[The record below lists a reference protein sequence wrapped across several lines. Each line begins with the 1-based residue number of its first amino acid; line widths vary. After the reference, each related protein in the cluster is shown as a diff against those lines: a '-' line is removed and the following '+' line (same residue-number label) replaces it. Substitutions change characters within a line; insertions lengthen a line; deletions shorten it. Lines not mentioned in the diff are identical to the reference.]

1 MIFTV
6 LNRIYYGSIPL
17 NWRRLVD
24 HCRRLS
30 QTANSAEHREP
41 IGAVGCPRRV
51 RSECRSVRHSF
62 IISIILFN
70 LLLCLFC
77 MRFCSACS
85 LFCRI
90 CSGIHFPA
98 VLRVISNSRAQ
109 ADTLP
114 PGCSLNHCSTRAWVS
129 VPGCHIHKKREARSA
144 PLLQFTTRQNRC
156 PPFYSATNVRS
167 HMRYIQ

>member
-1 MIFTV
+1 MWSM
-6 LNRIYYGSIPL
+6 LKS
-17 NWRRLVD
+17 RRLVD
-24 HCRRLS
+24 YCRRLS

-51 RSECRSVRHSF
+51 RPECRSVRHSF

-70 LLLCLFC
+70 LLLCLLC

-85 LFCRI
+85 LLCRI

-114 PGCSLNHCSTRAWVS
+114 PGCSLNHISTRACCVGAPFRLILGSFS
-129 VPGCHIHKKREARSA
+129 V
-144 PLLQFTTRQNRC
+144 NRAIIS
-156 PPFYSATNVRS
+156 PPFSSVYL
-167 HMRYIQ
+167 IC